1 MTPEASRQ
9 EGTRGLRKIR
19 RKKNCYCI
27 CLVSWGKAVLS
38 PHQLLCLCGGCWCGD
53 SSRQMSVP
61 TSIRPGPLQLP
72 CTLNTHPRLF
82 HLGKTVGGEAKPT
95 IIMFKLCS
103 RPFSVKQSSPPHF
116 PLPCSSLQNCFC
128 QSNTVVF
135 FLNSCLSLLDLVVLA
150 LNTQFLAKVTKF
162 NPTINAPFPCVVKE
176 KKKRQKNLLNMH
188 FKVYVWTSYFI
199 KQNDI

>member
-27 CLVSWGKAVLS
+27 CLVSWGKAVPS

-72 CTLNTHPRLF
+72 CILNTHPRLF

-103 RPFSVKQSSPPHF
+103 RPFSVRALLLTFLYPAHLFRIAFVSQTLWFFSWIHVF
-116 PLPCSSLQNCFC
+116 PSL
-128 QSNTVVF
+128 TW
-135 FLNSCLSLLDLVVLA
+135 LSWHSTH
-150 LNTQFLAKVTKF
+150 NF
-162 NPTINAPFPCVVKE
+162 
-176 KKKRQKNLLNMH
+176 
-188 FKVYVWTSYFI
+188 
-199 KQNDI
+199 